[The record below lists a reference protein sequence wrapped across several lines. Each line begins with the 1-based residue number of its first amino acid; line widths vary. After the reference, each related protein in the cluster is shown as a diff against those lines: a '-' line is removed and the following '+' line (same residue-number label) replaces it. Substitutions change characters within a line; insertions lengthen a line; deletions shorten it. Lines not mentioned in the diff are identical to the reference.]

1 MITDEN
7 KIYEIFMTFKPA
19 DMYEN
24 EDHLAMDAMHFV
36 AKHFAAYKLEQA
48 IQELKN
54 IKHLI

>member
-7 KIYEIFMTFKPA
+7 KIYEIFMTYAPSPKIT
-19 DMYEN
+19 DE
-24 EDHLAMDAMHFV
+24 EHLMIDVIQFV

-54 IKHLI
+54 IKHSI